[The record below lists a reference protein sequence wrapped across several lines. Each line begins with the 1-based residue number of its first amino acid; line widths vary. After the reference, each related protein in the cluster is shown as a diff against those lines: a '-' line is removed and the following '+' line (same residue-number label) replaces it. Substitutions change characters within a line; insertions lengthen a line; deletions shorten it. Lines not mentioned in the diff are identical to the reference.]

1 MMLQQLLVI
10 DSDLFQKSLHLH
22 DLRHF
27 RFDPKQMGTK
37 KSLLFEEV
45 VKAVVG
51 LQGNGS
57 ASSLLSSLP
66 CELCFN
72 SLRDSPRRAAKQKKQ
87 SPAAIHCI
95 AWQSGE
101 RYKFGCEGLPLD
113 QQDWAQPL
121 TKHMVK
127 SSIHSFLR
135 TTDRELGISCEGL
148 TRHKTNKAYTK
159 SHVFCRRLELLS
171 VLTKAWAGT
180 IGENE
185 DRKDEIH
192 RIYGG
197 LWVSTLFFP
206 GCFIRLKAG
215 AEQGP
220 TQKEALLVLRGGPYT
235 VLCLKV
241 TAVEVGY
248 TVTSPSDCLEELMVT
263 DISSHELAP
272 LVPEVQSQLCWKRAH
287 GWMSLTN
294 YIASYSILD
303 LSAKQLQSLCGKM
316 KLEGHGKL
324 DHRHRVELFLRH
336 MGKSEDYITEVLS
349 KLPERKKKVKQ
360 DEAEEEA

>member
-1 MMLQQLLVI
+1 M
-10 DSDLFQKSLHLH
+10 
-22 DLRHF
+22 
-27 RFDPKQMGTK
+27 MGTE

-57 ASSLLSSLP
+57 PSSLLSSLP
-66 CELCFN
+66 CELAFN
-72 SLRDSPRRAAKQKKQ
+72 SLRDSSRRAGKPKKQ
-87 SPAAIHCI
+87 SPAAIHCV

-101 RYKFGCEGLPLD
+101 RYRFGCEGLPLE

-127 SSIHSFLR
+127 SSVHSCLR
-135 TTDRELGISCEGL
+135 TTDKELGVSCEGL

-171 VLTKAWAGT
+171 VLTGAWHGT
-180 IGENE
+180 VGEVE

-197 LWVSTLFFP
+197 LWISTLFFP
-206 GCFIRLKAG
+206 GCFIRKKEG
-215 AEQGP
+215 AQQSDV
-220 TQKEALLVLRGGPYT
+220 TKEALLVLRGGPYT

-241 TAVEVGY
+241 TAVEIGY
-248 TVTSPSDCLEELMVT
+248 TVTCPSDCLEELIVT
-263 DISSHELAP
+263 DITSHELAP
-272 LVPEVQSQLCWKRAH
+272 LVPEVQSQLCWKRVH
-287 GWMSLTN
+287 GWMSLAS
-294 YIASYSILD
+294 YIASYSILE

-316 KLEGHGKL
+316 KLEGHARL

-336 MGKSEDYITEVLS
+336 MGKSEDYISEVLS
-349 KLPERKKKVKQ
+349 QLPERKRKTKQ
-360 DEAEEEA
+360 DESDAEV